1 MDPSGNGVHLVTLL
15 VCLATILVQLVTLL
29 GRMVTLQYI
38 VFSEVCEVSIT
49 CDWGYTYYHIFR
61 CASIS

>member
-38 VFSEVCEVSIT
+38 VFSEVCEVSI
-49 CDWGYTYYHIFR
+49 IL
-61 CASIS
+61 

>member
-1 MDPSGNGVHLVTLL
+1 MDTSGNGVHLVTLL

-49 CDWGYTYYHIFR
+49 
-61 CASIS
+61 